1 LITWS
6 QQGGATVGAVTLPG
20 GRTGKVVVVGP
31 RELPKGAMIVYP
43 DQATGTVQKAE
54 LDVFVEHLPPWELL
68 EVYCMQERIFGS
80 SGLNP
85 PGLA

>member
-1 LITWS
+1 MISWS

-20 GRTGKVVVVGP
+20 GRAGKAVVVGP
-31 RELPKGAMIVYP
+31 REHPKGAMIVYP
-43 DQATGTVQKAE
+43 DQQTGEVKKAP
-54 LDVFVEHLPPWELL
+54 LTAFVEHLPPWELL
-68 EVYCMQERIFGS
+68 EVYCMQERIFGG

>member
-1 LITWS
+1 
-6 QQGGATVGAVTLPG
+6 
-20 GRTGKVVVVGP
+20 
-31 RELPKGAMIVYP
+31 MIVYP